1 MPNIMKRFNQ
11 FLLILLLFLSL
22 AACKQDGTKTTSLDF
37 KANPALTDDLNA
49 YNANKNGETGAQL
62 IKNIMTQLGS
72 KNLDKATTISY
83 MEKGY
88 EIATEQNL
96 TARKIGFLYPLIKAD
111 KNSAQNENRLADL
124 ANIFFD
130 AKKEAAANVLA
141 NGFIKAYPSSEH
153 VAKIKDRITTE
164 GDNID
169 AYILGLG
176 EKIFD
181 NADLNGLNRDASTKY
196 IDACQ
201 AHALAYPNSASSP
214 NYLYKAAEVAKSI
227 RSNQKAL
234 SLYDW
239 ILEEYPNYEKA
250 PTTLFIKGFIIEN
263 ELKNVDL
270 AKTVYNEFLTKYPQH
285 DLADDVQFLL
295 DNLGKSDEE
304 IAKIIEQKQAG
315 K

>member
-1 MPNIMKRFNQ
+1 MKRINQ
-11 FLLILLLFLSL
+11 IIAVLILVVSMI
-22 AACKQDGTKTTSLDF
+22 ACKQDGQQSTNSDFSANAALKTDM
-37 KANPALTDDLNA
+37 DA
-49 YNANKNGETGAQL
+49 YNSNKSNETATKL
-62 IKNIMTQLGS
+62 INNIMAQLGS
-72 KNLDKATTISY
+72 KTLDAKSSISY

-96 TARKIGFLYPLIKAD
+96 TARRIGFLYPLIKAD
-111 KNSAQNENRLADL
+111 KNNPKNENRLADL
-124 ANIFFD
+124 SNIFFD
-130 AKKEAAANVLA
+130 AKKIEAANVLA
-141 NGFIKAYPSSEH
+141 NGFINSYPSSSH
-153 VAKIKDRITTE
+153 VAPLKERITTD
-164 GDNID
+164 GSNID

-176 EKIFD
+176 EKIFE
-181 NADLNGLNRDASTKY
+181 NADLNGLNRSASTKY

-234 SLYDW
+234 TLYDW

-263 ELKNVDL
+263 ELKNVEL
-270 AKTVYNEFLTKYPQH
+270 AKSVYEEFLSKHPNH
-285 DLADDVQFLL
+285 DLADDVKFLL